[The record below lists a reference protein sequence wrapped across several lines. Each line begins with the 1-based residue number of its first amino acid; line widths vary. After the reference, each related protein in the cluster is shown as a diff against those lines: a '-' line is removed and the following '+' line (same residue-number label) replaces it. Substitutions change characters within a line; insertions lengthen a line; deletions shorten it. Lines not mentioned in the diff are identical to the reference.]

1 MDGCHNVSAS
11 TNLGCRRCKSFGRL
25 TNNSTECHAKDYG
38 DDCSSDPVQSTNH
51 EGGWPLLV
59 GAHPRCPSIRPSRV
73 FVAGNNRH
81 HPLEREAA
89 VQQRDGKSIWKTPDS
104 HAVHLF
110 LNSEENGT
118 DLGSTTMERYRSGP
132 TDIIGLR
139 LHRR

>member
-81 HPLEREAA
+81 NPLEREAGQLPYSRETESQYGKRLTPTQFIFSSTA
-89 VQQRDGKSIWKTPDS
+89 KKTAPIWVALRWRGTGLAQRTLS
-104 HAVHLF
+104 V
-110 LNSEENGT
+110 
-118 DLGSTTMERYRSGP
+118 
-132 TDIIGLR
+132 
-139 LHRR
+139 